1 MEKHDPDAI
10 YPNTIKYTDKETI
23 YCDNDHPR
31 VYYNVP
37 KEGYV
42 VCGYCDIKFMNKEN
56 VKSEMIKGILKN
68 EVIWYVSKTRRW
80 KNWEW

>member
-1 MEKHDPDAI
+1 MDKHDPNQV
-10 YPNTIKYTDKETI
+10 YPNTIVYTDKDTI

-42 VCGYCDIKFMNKEN
+42 VCGYCDIKYMKQLNI
-56 VKSEMIKGILKN
+56 KSKLIKDIIN
-68 EVIWYVSKTRRW
+68 DSKT
-80 KNWEW
+80 N

>member
-10 YPNTIKYTDKETI
+10 YPNTIKYTDKETV

-42 VCGYCDIKFMNKEN
+42 VCGYCDIKFMK
-56 VKSEMIKGILKN
+56 K
-68 EVIWYVSKTRRW
+68 
-80 KNWEW
+80 

>member
-1 MEKHDPDAI
+1 MEKHDPNTT
-10 YPNTIKYTDKETI
+10 YPNTIKYTDKETV

-37 KEGYV
+37 KNGFV

-56 VKSEMIKGILKN
+56 VKSEMIKGMLKN
-68 EVIWYVSKTRRW
+68 EDI
-80 KNWEW
+80 